1 MFLHLQDS
9 NTAYPLLVVKL
20 MPVGLAG
27 LVVAAM
33 LAALM
38 SSFASLFNSCS
49 TIFMNDVYRKYRP
62 QSSDKVRT
70 PSKAAV
76 LRSRTN
82 INDAAPAPAPLA

>member
-1 MFLHLQDS
+1 MFLHPQDS

-70 PSKAAV
+70 QAEPLCSIP
-76 LRSRTN
+76 RTT
-82 INDAAPAPAPLA
+82 INDAPPLA